1 MIRSTKK
8 EVKQAIREYLLDNMD
23 FSGYGLDEN
32 EMTATEKIRKCYDIF
47 KEEKGY
53 EIPRVG
59 ERQAFI
65 DWLQGLASTLTVAFY
80 YDDQRRLLG
89 EWLHN
94 TPVENAKYD
103 DLQVSNMFWWLCC
116 REFFAMLNLKGGI

>member
-8 EVKQAIREYLLDNMD
+8 EIKQAIREYLLDNMD
-23 FSGYGLDEN
+23 FSGYGLNEN
-32 EMTATEKIRKCYDIF
+32 EMTATEKVRKCYDIF

-53 EIPRVG
+53 EISRVG

-94 TPVENAKYD
+94 TPAENAKYD

-116 REFFAMLNLKGGI
+116 REFFAMLNLKGGF

>member
-23 FSGYGLDEN
+23 FSGYGLNES
-32 EMTATEKIRKCYDIF
+32 EMTAAEKVRKCYDIF

-65 DWLQGLASTLTVAFY
+65 DWLQELAS
-80 YDDQRRLLG
+80 
-89 EWLHN
+89 
-94 TPVENAKYD
+94 
-103 DLQVSNMFWWLCC
+103 S
-116 REFFAMLNLKGGI
+116 